1 MTIAALNAAPL
12 VIVDPRERAWDDI
25 HSWLPDGWRVTAPS
39 WDPGRQRW
47 EVVARS
53 PKPVGRLSRP
63 DYLIAD
69 GEDELHALTELALKL
84 DAIRRA
90 DRLAAIEERARL
102 AFVAG
107 AEEESRRSHR
117 RGLTADELEAALARF
132 PAVSRR

>member
-1 MTIAALNAAPL
+1 MDA
-12 VIVDPRERAWDDI
+12 RERAWDDI

-53 PKPVGRLSRP
+53 PKPIGRLSRP
-63 DYLIAD
+63 DYLVGD

-90 DRLAAIEERARL
+90 GRLARIEERARL
-102 AFVAG
+102 VFIAG
-107 AEEESRRSHR
+107 AEEESRRTHR
-117 RGLTADELEAALARF
+117 RGLSADELEAVLERY
-132 PAVSRR
+132 S

>member
-1 MTIAALNAAPL
+1 MAWSA
-12 VIVDPRERAWDDI
+12 DPRERAWDDI
-25 HSWLPDGWRVTAPS
+25 HSRLPDGWRVTAPS

-69 GEDELHALTELALKL
+69 GEDELHALTELSLKL

-90 DRLAAIEERARL
+90 DKLAAIEERARL
-102 AFVAG
+102 AFIAG
-107 AEEESRRSHR
+107 AEEESRRAQR
-117 RGLTADELEAALARF
+117 RGRPTVRAGTSLAGMPRQVET
-132 PAVSRR
+132 PAIRGRR

>member
-1 MTIAALNAAPL
+1 
-12 VIVDPRERAWDDI
+12 VHQRERAWDDI

-39 WDPGRQRW
+39 WDPGRRRR

-90 DRLAAIEERARL
+90 ERVVAIEERARL

-107 AEEESRRSHR
+107 AEEESRRTHR
-117 RGLTADELEAALARF
+117 RGLTAVELEAILERY
-132 PAVSRR
+132 PVL

>member
-1 MTIAALNAAPL
+1 MT
-12 VIVDPRERAWDDI
+12 VDARERDWDDI

-53 PKPVGRLSRP
+53 PKPIGRLSRP
-63 DYLIAD
+63 DYLIGD
-69 GEDELHALTELALKL
+69 GEDELHALSELALKL

-102 AFVAG
+102 AFIAG
-107 AEEESRRSHR
+107 AEEESQRSHR
-117 RGLTADELEAALARF
+117 RG
-132 PAVSRR
+132 

>member
-1 MTIAALNAAPL
+1 M
-12 VIVDPRERAWDDI
+12 
-25 HSWLPDGWRVTAPS
+25 G
-39 WDPGRQRW
+39 PGSPTLGGRR
-47 EVVARS
+47 RS

-102 AFVAG
+102 AFISG
-107 AEEESRRSHR
+107 AEEESRRAKG
-117 RGLTADELEAALARF
+117 RGLTAGELETLLMRYSTAGHD
-132 PAVSRR
+132 